1 MPPQKPY
8 LTVSPSAMY
17 DKRPFGSEPSYEYDS
32 LLAHNCLSVH
42 PYSPTFDLECGGN
55 RNDSHWMVLC
65 ALHVKT
71 QKLWHSMAQHE
82 HGEKPKHT
90 TELHDGPHWH
100 LMLATWFIFFI
111 VASLINIL
119 TLNKASI
126 FEIGG
131 GMVLSAL
138 CLTCYALVGCSNPG
152 IVRRIEV
159 PPDNTYTYCDHCDSY
174 RPEGALHCLKC
185 RVCIEE
191 YDHHCPWTGKCI
203 GKGNVHFFYIWLLFL
218 VLAFVYEVI
227 EFTMYLL
234 PSETQSIELS
244 NDSLKIETP
253 SITIS

>member
-1 MPPQKPY
+1 
-8 LTVSPSAMY
+8 MY

-65 ALHVKT
+65 ALHGVLCMT
-71 QKLWHSMAQHE
+71 YRAIEFVQL
-82 HGEKPKHT
+82 KHKNFGIRWRNMN
-90 TELHDGPHWH
+90 TERNPNIPPSCMMGPHWH

-185 RVCIEE
+185 R
-191 YDHHCPWTGKCI
+191 
-203 GKGNVHFFYIWLLFL
+203 GNVHFFYIWLLFL